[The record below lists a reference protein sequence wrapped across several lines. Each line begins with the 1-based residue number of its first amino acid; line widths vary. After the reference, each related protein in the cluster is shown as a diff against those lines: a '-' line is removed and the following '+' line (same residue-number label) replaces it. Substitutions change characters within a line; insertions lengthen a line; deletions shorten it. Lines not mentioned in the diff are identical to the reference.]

1 MTSTANTPAVQTTSK
16 AASKSRKSRKAAEQ
30 IEAQVLE
37 QAQAVEQAVE
47 QAPEQ
52 AEEQKERRKVIACKQ
67 SFGRFYVYFRHV
79 APENNVGC
87 GCKTATS
94 AMKYCRLLKARHNA
108 YLPDEVYQ
116 MLKAESAKEA

>member
-1 MTSTANTPAVQTTSK
+1 MTNSANTPAVQTSVKNT
-16 AASKSRKSRKAAEQ
+16 SKSRKSRKAAEPKV
-30 IEAQVLE
+30 E
-37 QAQAVEQAVE
+37 EQAVQAQDITE
-47 QAPEQ
+47 QTPEQ
-52 AEEQKERRKVIACKQ
+52 VEEQPKKEPRKVIACKQ
-67 SFGRFYVYFRHV
+67 SFGRFYIYFRHV